1 MAHITFF
8 GGCNEVGRNAMLL
21 ESHGKKILVD
31 AGIKVSRDNPEL
43 PKIPV
48 EIAKSLDALVLSHAH
63 IDHCGYIPFL
73 VKQGFTGKIFA
84 TTPTRDIMHLLLS
97 DAAKIARENK
107 NPFYGTKDIDRT
119 MNQTKPVG
127 FNEEIEIVPGI
138 KATFLNAG
146 HIIGSAEVL
155 LEFEGKKL
163 LYSGDINTRE
173 SHLLLPAVVPKEKID
188 FLVLECTYAGKQDIL
203 PSLQKSSKEL
213 ADTIKETLKKGGKAL
228 IPSFAVGRG
237 QEVMLAVENYV
248 RSGYLPEMTIWLD
261 GMITRANRIC
271 RHNVVF
277 MRPEI
282 PNRILMADDDPF
294 KSPFIKQP
302 RSKNKKEVFASK
314 KAVIISTSGMLSGGP
329 AIYYLQKLAA
339 SRKNCIIIVGYQ
351 AENTLG
357 RELLEGKKIVE
368 IKGKKL
374 HVQCSVKRVKF
385 SGHADYNGL
394 LNFASSI
401 SAEKTFLIHG
411 EKEKLPEFKKTL
423 EKKLKKTVTIPK
435 ELEKMEI

>member
-155 LEFEGKKL
+155 LEF
-163 LYSGDINTRE
+163 
-173 SHLLLPAVVPKEKID
+173 
-188 FLVLECTYAGKQDIL
+188 
-203 PSLQKSSKEL
+203 
-213 ADTIKETLKKGGKAL
+213 
-228 IPSFAVGRG
+228 
-237 QEVMLAVENYV
+237 
-248 RSGYLPEMTIWLD
+248 
-261 GMITRANRIC
+261 
-271 RHNVVF
+271 
-277 MRPEI
+277 
-282 PNRILMADDDPF
+282 
-294 KSPFIKQP
+294 
-302 RSKNKKEVFASK
+302 
-314 KAVIISTSGMLSGGP
+314 
-329 AIYYLQKLAA
+329 
-339 SRKNCIIIVGYQ
+339 
-351 AENTLG
+351 
-357 RELLEGKKIVE
+357 
-368 IKGKKL
+368 
-374 HVQCSVKRVKF
+374 
-385 SGHADYNGL
+385 
-394 LNFASSI
+394 
-401 SAEKTFLIHG
+401 
-411 EKEKLPEFKKTL
+411 
-423 EKKLKKTVTIPK
+423 
-435 ELEKMEI
+435 